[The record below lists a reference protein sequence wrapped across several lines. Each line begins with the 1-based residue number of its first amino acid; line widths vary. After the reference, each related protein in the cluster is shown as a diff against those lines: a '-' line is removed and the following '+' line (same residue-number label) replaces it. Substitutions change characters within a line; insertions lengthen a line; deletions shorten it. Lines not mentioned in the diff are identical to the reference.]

1 MTFNKGPGECARG
14 KERKCWLAASKE
26 GGRSGRGAFRGGRRC
41 VILVVARMEV
51 EEASSGAGEAGVG
64 AEAGFEGGGGALG
77 DALDSLG
84 DEKGLEA
91 RLGLGGAGR
100 GRQGSC

>member
-1 MTFNKGPGECARG
+1 MPGECTRG
-14 KERKCWLAASKE
+14 TKRKCWLATSKE
-26 GGRSGRGAFRGGRRC
+26 GGRSGRGAFRGGWRC
-41 VILVVARMEV
+41 VILVAAREEV

-91 RLGLGGAGR
+91 RLGLGGAGG
-100 GRQGSC
+100 GR